1 MKLEKLPPGG
11 GLGLP
16 IIGETGKLLKNGFA
30 FVEAGA
36 RIHGPIFQASLF
48 GRPTAVITGPDA
60 SGLFIDPSRVQRSG
74 AMPPHIQTLFAGR
87 SLPLLDGEEHRD
99 RKRLVMAAFTR
110 EALASY
116 LPTMQRLV
124 RESIEKWSAGPELRL
139 LEEFQR
145 LAIET
150 VAVTML
156 GLNRGPAL
164 DRVLADYGLVTA
176 GFASFPI
183 PLPGS
188 TYSRAKKA
196 LSRILAV
203 FEASVKEHQAAPGE
217 DGLSRILA
225 AKTES
230 GRGIT
235 LDEAKMEL
243 HHIVVAG
250 LIVWAW
256 FVDAILELEKGPEV
270 GNRLIA
276 EIRAHAPEGPLTLET
291 LGKMHGLQQTSME
304 IRRLTPVVFVFFGK
318 ARETFEFGGYTVPK
332 GWAVLWGHRS
342 SHIRPEIY
350 SEPEAFDPSRFSP
363 SRAEHQKHEHAFVP
377 NGAGAV
383 TGHKCAG
390 FEYAPLFLQV
400 FLVELYRAH
409 DVHISRPQDLDL
421 DWSRVPPEPKEG
433 LRARVARRA

>member
-1 MKLEKLPPGG
+1 MKLAKLPPGG

-16 IIGETGKLLKNGFA
+16 ILGETGKLLKNGFA

-36 RIHGPIFQASLF
+36 RMHGPIFQASLF
-48 GRPTAVITGPDA
+48 GRRTAVITGPDA
-60 SGLFIDPSRVQRSG
+60 SGLFIDSSRVQRSG

-110 EALASY
+110 DALASY

-124 RESIEKWSAGPELRL
+124 SESIGTWSNGAEVRL
-139 LEEFQR
+139 LDEFKR

-156 GLNRGPAL
+156 GLSRGPTL
-164 DRVLADYGLVTA
+164 DRVLADYALVTA

-188 TYSRAKKA
+188 TYTRAKKA
-196 LSRILAV
+196 LSRILSV
-203 FEASVKEHQAAPGE
+203 FETCVKEHQAAPRD

-225 AKTES
+225 ARTEG

-235 LDEAKMEL
+235 MDEAKMEL

-256 FVDAILELEKGPEV
+256 FVDAILELEKRPEV
-270 GNRLIA
+270 RDKLIA
-276 EIRAHAPEGPLTLET
+276 EIRAHAAEGPLTLEA
-291 LGKMHGLQQTSME
+291 LGRMHELQRTSME

-350 SEPEAFDPSRFSP
+350 SEPEVFDPSRFAP

-377 NGAGAV
+377 NGAGSAA
-383 TGHKCAG
+383 GHKCAG
-390 FEYAPLFLQV
+390 FEYAPAFLQV
-400 FLVELYRAH
+400 FLIELHRAH
-409 DVHISRPQDLDL
+409 VVKLARPQDLDL
-421 DWSRVPPEPKEG
+421 DWSRVPPEPKDG
-433 LRARVARRA
+433 LRARVERRA